1 MGIFD
6 IFTFKKEAKLVFTS
20 GNFVAVLEKAREEII
35 DQAKNHLPGPEKKL
49 IVDKIVIS
57 GIRDLQETCGNKLV
71 VWLIDRLVD
80 IVPAVTQLV
89 YEFLKEKVENL

>member
-1 MGIFD
+1 MGVFD

-20 GNFVAVLEKAREEII
+20 GNFAAVLEKAREEII
-35 DQAKNHLPGPEKKL
+35 DQAKSRIPGPEKKL